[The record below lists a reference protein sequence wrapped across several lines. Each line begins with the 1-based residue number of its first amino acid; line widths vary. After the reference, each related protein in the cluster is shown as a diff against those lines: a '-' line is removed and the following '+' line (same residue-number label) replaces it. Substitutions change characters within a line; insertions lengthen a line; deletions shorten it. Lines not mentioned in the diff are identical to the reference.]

1 MTTTRASEYLTR
13 TELHS
18 LTDYAR
24 CAKQATWLAKNNIP
38 HRVDGERVIVSRE
51 HVKSWL
57 EGRIVAS
64 SSGLMFGLNGQEQ
77 DALFLLK
84 KAGANR

>member
-1 MTTTRASEYLTR
+1 MNAVLPTASEYLTR

-24 CAKQATWLAKNNIP
+24 CAEQAAWLLEKNIP
-38 HRVDGERVIVSRE
+38 HLIDGKRVIVSRV
-51 HVKSWL
+51 HVMARL

-64 SSGLMFGLNGQEQ
+64 SSGLNL
-77 DALFLLK
+77 
-84 KAGANR
+84 GAIK

>member
-1 MTTTRASEYLTR
+1 M
-13 TELHS
+13 HG

-24 CAKQATWLAKNNIP
+24 CAKQATWLAGKNIP
-38 HRVDGERVIVSRE
+38 HLIDGKRVIVSRV
-51 HVKSWL
+51 HVMARL

>member
-1 MTTTRASEYLTR
+1 MSAVPAASEYLTR

-24 CAKQATWLAKNNIP
+24 CEAQAAWLANKNIP
-38 HRVDGERVIVSRE
+38 HMLDGKRVIVSRV
-51 HVKSWL
+51 HVMARL

-64 SSGLMFGLNGQEQ
+64 SSGLNL
-77 DALFLLK
+77 
-84 KAGANR
+84 GAIK

>member
-1 MTTTRASEYLTR
+1 MLTNTERSEYLTR

-24 CAKQATWLAKNNIP
+24 CAEQAAWLTEKNIP
-38 HRVDGERVIVSRE
+38 HLLDGKRVIVSRV
-51 HVKSWL
+51 HVMARL

-64 SSGLMFGLNGQEQ
+64 SSGLNL
-77 DALFLLK
+77 
-84 KAGANR
+84 GAIK